1 MLRKTLISLI
11 LILSFSTLIITNPS
25 EEVFLR
31 RIAQDYGSN
40 HAATY
45 FTTDMLKN
53 MGVSKHESYY
63 LFSTL
68 TYEFGNVGV
77 SYEGIGNQIFKIKSF
92 TKEKSMSPP
101 KPDALAM
108 DANACAE

>member
-1 MLRKTLISLI
+1 MLRKTLISLV
-11 LILSFSTLIITNPS
+11 LILSFSTLVITNPS

-31 RIAQDYGSN
+31 RIVQDYGRD
-40 HAATY
+40 HANTY

-53 MGVSKHESYY
+53 MGVSTHESYY

-77 SYEGIGNQIFKIKSF
+77 SYLGIGNRIFKIKSF
-92 TKEKSMSPP
+92 TKEKTVTSP
-101 KPDALAM
+101 KPDLLVLGL
-108 DANACAE
+108 